1 MCVTLALAPCT
12 LAAQGARTY
21 TLDEVQ
27 RLAASYY
34 QEVGI
39 SRARAEQARQAERM
53 AFGARLPTIITQGVV
68 TSNVVTASLTFNDY
82 TIDLLPRV
90 DYNLTVSAVQP
101 LFTGFRLEKQQR
113 QAQLGVD
120 IARTGVGISVQ
131 DTVLSATRAYYAV
144 LGLQENVEISR
155 RALEVAQ
162 QTLRTA
168 ESLYRAGEA
177 VETSVLRARVAESD
191 AKRELLVAENTLV
204 LGRHQV
210 MLLTGLTGE
219 FELTRPPTS
228 QRIDTPV
235 EDLIAEGLRTR
246 PELKSLALQR
256 QIAGIEIDK
265 QRSLWYPTVQAQAA
279 YVNQKATFP
288 SSQLGS
294 VAVNAVW
301 PVFDG
306 GRRGAAVATARSQL
320 TESELAE
327 ELARRQTAEQIRAA
341 YVAMQT
347 LSASV
352 ELLTSQVAVAR
363 RNADETGKAYQ
374 AGEATDLDVL
384 QSNNAL
390 TQSERQLTQAT
401 YQYEMAICEL
411 QRAIGT
417 FAADLA
423 PQTAGGQE

>member
-1 MCVTLALAPCT
+1 MA
-12 LAAQGARTY
+12 
-21 TLDEVQ
+21 
-27 RLAASYY
+27 
-34 QEVGI
+34 
-39 SRARAEQARQAERM
+39 RARAEQARQGERM
-53 AFGARLPTIITQGVV
+53 AYGARLPTVTTAGVV
-68 TSNVVTASLTFNDY
+68 TSNVVTAALTFNNY
-82 TIDLLPRV
+82 SIDLLPRV
-90 DYNLTVSAVQP
+90 DYNFTVGAAMP

-131 DTVLSATRAYYAV
+131 DTVLSATRAYYTV

-191 AKRELLVAENTLV
+191 ARRELLVAENALV
-204 LGRHQV
+204 IGRHQV
-210 MLLTGLTGE
+210 MLLTGLEGD
-219 FELTRPPTS
+219 FQVTRPLASKP
-228 QRIDTPV
+228 IDTPLD
-235 EDLIAEGLRTR
+235 DLIAQGLATR
-246 PELKSLALQR
+246 PELKALALQSR
-256 QIAGIEIDK
+256 IAGLEIDK
-265 QRSLWYPTVQAQAA
+265 QRSQWYPTVQAQAA

-301 PVFDG
+301 AVFDG
-306 GRRGAAVATARSQL
+306 GRRGAAVATAKSQL
-320 TESELAE
+320 TEAQLQEQLAQ
-327 ELARRQTAEQIRAA
+327 RQTAEQIRAA

-352 ELLTSQVAVAR
+352 ELLKSQVEVAR
-363 RNADETGKAYQ
+363 RNADETGKAYKV
-374 AGEATDLDVL
+374 GEATDLDVL
-384 QSNNAL
+384 QSNNAQ

-401 YQYEMAICEL
+401 YQYEVAICEL

-417 FAADLA
+417 FAADLI
-423 PQTAGGQE
+423 PQAAGGQK